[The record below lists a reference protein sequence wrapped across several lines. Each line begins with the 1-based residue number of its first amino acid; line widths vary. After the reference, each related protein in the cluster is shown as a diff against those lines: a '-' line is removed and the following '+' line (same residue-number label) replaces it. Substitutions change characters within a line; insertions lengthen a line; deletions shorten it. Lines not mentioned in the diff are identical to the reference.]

1 MRGICLSWLILGRVD
16 NQDDYAPS
24 AGAGYLFGSVP
35 LFIVGGALM
44 ANINEEP
51 AVFGTSALLALAFA
65 SYLLLVG
72 AIARGIQVA
81 RRTTR

>member
-1 MRGICLSWLILGRVD
+1 MD
-16 NQDDYAPS
+16 NQDDYVPS

-35 LFIVGGALM
+35 LFILGGVLL

-51 AVFGTSALLALAFA
+51 AVFGTAALLSVAFA
-65 SYLLLVG
+65 AYLLLVG

-81 RRTTR
+81 QGRTQ

>member
-1 MRGICLSWLILGRVD
+1 MD
-16 NQDDYAPS
+16 NPDDYESS

-35 LFIVGGALM
+35 LFILGGALT
-44 ANINEEP
+44 ANINEGP
-51 AVFGTSALLALAFA
+51 VGFGTAALLSLAFA

-81 RRTTR
+81 RRSTR

>member
-1 MRGICLSWLILGRVD
+1 MD

-51 AVFGTSALLALAFA
+51 AVFGTSALLSLAFA

-81 RRTTR
+81 RRGPR

>member
-1 MRGICLSWLILGRVD
+1 VD

-35 LFIVGGALM
+35 LFIVGGAFM

>member
-1 MRGICLSWLILGRVD
+1 MGRMD

-44 ANINEEP
+44 ANSNEEP
-51 AVFGTSALLALAFA
+51 TVFGTSALLSLAFA

-81 RRTTR
+81 RRSTR